1 MTETATTGIWHDIDR
16 CYAAVSSRD
25 ARFDGRFITGVRT
38 TGIYCRPSCPAITPK
53 RGNVEF
59 FPTAAAAQARG
70 FRACRR
76 CLPDAVPGSPD
87 WNVRADLAARAMRLI
102 AEGIVE
108 REGVPGLARRL
119 GYSERQLGRVL
130 TAELGA
136 GPLALAR
143 AHRAHAAR
151 LLIERSAMPLTD
163 VAFAAGF
170 ASVRQFNDTIR
181 AVFGMTPS
189 DLRTRATSRR
199 VEATGAPAPVSGA
212 TLSLRLPLRPP
223 FDGDGLLAFL
233 AARAVADVEGATST
247 RYTRTLRL
255 PHGPGR
261 MTVTPASVTAAADTA
276 HVPCE
281 LWLTDVRDLAG
292 AVTRV
297 RRLLDLDAD
306 PVAVDD
312 ALRRDDALAPLVAAR
327 PGIRVPGAV
336 DGPELV
342 LRTMLGQQVS
352 VAAARSAASR
362 LAAELGEPLPGEAPP
377 GGSVPGHSPDRDDRS
392 HHDPTGEDPFDRL
405 RCTTRLF
412 PAASTVAEHA
422 ADVLRG
428 PRARVEAVR
437 TVAGALASG
446 ELDVHAGRDPDDLRR
461 DLLAQPGIGPWTAD
475 YVVMRALGRPDV
487 LLDGDLALR
496 TGSAAAGIDPAELP
510 GRALAWR
517 PWRSYAGMHLWRSA
531 ATEKDPAA
539 TAKDAAPTRAAADDI
554 HAAAH
559 GHTTGTRPLDSTGRD
574 R

>member
-1 MTETATTGIWHDIDR
+1 MTETATTGIWLDTDR
-16 CYAAVSSRD
+16 CYAAVRSRD

-53 RGNVEF
+53 RGNVDF

-102 AEGIVE
+102 AEGTVE
-108 REGVPGLARRL
+108 RDGVPGLAQRL

-181 AVFGMTPS
+181 SVFAMTPS

-199 VEATGAPAPVSGA
+199 VDDPASSEPVPGTGL
-212 TLSLRLPLRPP
+212 TLRLPLRPP

-233 AARAVADVEGATST
+233 TARALTGVETTTPT

-261 MTVTPASVTAAADTA
+261 MSVTPTSAAAADHAA
-276 HVPCE
+276 HVRCE
-281 LWLTDVRDLAG
+281 LRLTDVRDLAG
-292 AVTRV
+292 AVSRV

-312 ALRRDDALAPLVAAR
+312 ALRHDATLTPLVTAR

-352 VAAARSAASR
+352 VAAARTTTSR
-362 LAAELGEPLPGEAPP
+362 LVAELGEPLPGTEPVDASPSAGPP
-377 GGSVPGHSPDRDDRS
+377 GAAGRQPA
-392 HHDPTGEDPFDRL
+392 
-405 RCTTRLF
+405 RLF
-412 PAASTVAEHA
+412 PTASAVADHA

-428 PRARVEAVR
+428 PRSRIEAIR
-437 TVAGALASG
+437 TAAEALASG
-446 ELDVHAGRDPDDLRR
+446 DLAVHTGRDPDELRE
-461 DLLAQPGIGPWTAD
+461 DLLALPGIGPWTAD

-487 LLDGDLALR
+487 LLNGDLALR
-496 TGSAAAGIDPAELP
+496 NGAAAIGINPESLAD
-510 GRALAWR
+510 RALAWR
-517 PWRSYAGMHLWRSA
+517 PWRSYAGMHLWAA
-531 ATEKDPAA
+531 ATYEPATSNSGHRNDDGNPDRL
-539 TAKDAAPTRAAADDI
+539 TAR
-554 HAAAH
+554 
-559 GHTTGTRPLDSTGRD
+559 TGTPLADVQEGTP
-574 R
+574 

>member
-1 MTETATTGIWHDIDR
+1 MTETATTGIWLDTDR
-16 CYAAVSSRD
+16 CYAAVRSRD

-53 RGNVEF
+53 RGNVDF

-102 AEGIVE
+102 AEGTVE

-181 AVFGMTPS
+181 SVFGMPPS

-199 VEATGAPAPVSGA
+199 VDDQAQAEPVSG
-212 TLSLRLPLRPP
+212 TRLTLRLPLRPP

-233 AARAVADVEGATST
+233 AARALTGVETATAT

-261 MTVTPASVTAAADTA
+261 MSVTPTSAAAADRTA
-276 HVPCE
+276 HVRCE

-292 AVTRV
+292 AVARV

-306 PVAVDD
+306 PAAVDD
-312 ALRRDDALAPLVAAR
+312 ALRHDVALAPLVTAR
-327 PGIRVPGAV
+327 PGIRLPGAV

-352 VAAARSAASR
+352 VAAARTTTNR
-362 LAAELGEPLPGEAPP
+362 LVGELGDALPGA
-377 GGSVPGHSPDRDDRS
+377 G
-392 HHDPTGEDPFDRL
+392 PTEDATETETPM
-405 RCTTRLF
+405 RLF
-412 PAASTVAEHA
+412 PTASAVADHA
-422 ADVLRG
+422 TDVLRG
-428 PRARVEAVR
+428 ARSRIDGIR
-437 TVAGALASG
+437 TVAAALASG
-446 ELDVHAGRDPDDLRR
+446 DLAVHAGRDPDELRD
-461 DLLAQPGIGPWTAD
+461 DLLALPGIGPWTAD

-487 LLDGDLALR
+487 LVGGDLALR
-496 TGSAAAGIDPAELP
+496 HGAAAIGIDPQSLSD
-510 GRALAWR
+510 RALSWR
-517 PWRSYAGMHLWRSA
+517 PWRSYAGMHLW
-531 ATEKDPAA
+531 
-539 TAKDAAPTRAAADDI
+539 AAAVQNPTTSG
-554 HAAAH
+554 HAGANPD
-559 GHTTGTRPLDSTGRD
+559 GPTTRSGTPPVDAQEGTP
-574 R
+574 

>member
-1 MTETATTGIWHDIDR
+1 MTETATTGIWHDTDR
-16 CYAAVSSRD
+16 CYAAVRSRD

-53 RGNVEF
+53 RGNVDF

-102 AEGIVE
+102 AEGTVE

-119 GYSERQLGRVL
+119 GYSQRQLGRVL

-181 AVFGMTPS
+181 GVFALAPS
-189 DLRTRATSRR
+189 DLRTRATARR
-199 VEATGAPAPVSGA
+199 VDDSGSPEPVSGT
-212 TLSLRLPLRPP
+212 TLTLRLPVRTP
-223 FDGDGLLAFL
+223 FDGDSLLTFL
-233 AARAVADVEGATST
+233 TARAVPGVEAATGT
-247 RYTRTLRL
+247 HYTRTLRL

-261 MTVTPASVTAAADTA
+261 MTVAPASTAAADRTA

-312 ALRRDDALAPLVAAR
+312 ALRQDDVLAPLVTTR

-352 VAAARSAASR
+352 VAAARTATSR
-362 LAAELGEPLPGEAPP
+362 LAAELGEPLSGDAPADQ
-377 GGSVPGHSPDRDDRS
+377 GS
-392 HHDPTGEDPFDRL
+392 TEW
-405 RCTTRLF
+405 LF
-412 PAASTVAEHA
+412 PTAAAVAEHA

-428 PRARVEAVR
+428 PRSRTGAIR

-446 ELDVHAGRDPDDLRR
+446 DLDVHTGRDPDELHR
-461 DLLAQPGIGPWTAD
+461 DLLAQPGIGPWTAG

-496 TGSAAAGIDPAELP
+496 NGAAAACIDPATLP
-510 GRALAWR
+510 ERALTWR
-517 PWRSYAGMHLWRSA
+517 PWRSYASMHLWRAAPGSA
-531 ATEKDPAA
+531 DLGAAPSEPAPSEPAPSEPAPSEPAPSNPAPPHPAGGNSGSNTAGSSAPAA
-539 TAKDAAPTRAAADDI
+539 T
-554 HAAAH
+554 
-559 GHTTGTRPLDSTGRD
+559 
-574 R
+574 

>member
-1 MTETATTGIWHDIDR
+1 MTETATTGIWLDTDR
-16 CYAAVSSRD
+16 CYAAVRSRD

-53 RGNVEF
+53 RGNVDF

-102 AEGIVE
+102 AEGTVE
-108 REGVPGLARRL
+108 RDGVPGLARRL

-181 AVFGMTPS
+181 SVFGMTPS

-199 VEATGAPAPVSGA
+199 VDDPASAEPVSGTRLA
-212 TLSLRLPLRPP
+212 LRLPLRPP
-223 FDGDGLLAFL
+223 FDGAGLLAFL
-233 AARAVADVEGATST
+233 AARALTGVETATTT
-247 RYTRTLRL
+247 RYARTLRL

-261 MTVTPASVTAAADTA
+261 MSVTPTPAAADDHTA
-276 HVPCE
+276 HVRCE

-292 AVTRV
+292 GVARV

-312 ALRRDDALAPLVAAR
+312 ALRRDEALAPLVTAR
-327 PGIRVPGAV
+327 PGIRLPGAV

-352 VAAARSAASR
+352 VAAARTTTSR
-362 LAAELGEPLPGEAPP
+362 LAAELGDPLPGYGPTAAE
-377 GGSVPGHSPDRDDRS
+377 DDVDA
-392 HHDPTGEDPFDRL
+392 DPA
-405 RCTTRLF
+405 RLF
-412 PAASTVAEHA
+412 PTASAVADRA
-422 ADVLRG
+422 TDVLRG
-428 PRARVEAVR
+428 PRSRTDAIR
-437 TVAGALASG
+437 TVAAALASG
-446 ELDVHAGRDPDDLRR
+446 DLAVHAGRDPDELRE
-461 DLLAQPGIGPWTAD
+461 DLLALPGIGPWTAD

-496 TGSAAAGIDPAELP
+496 NGAAAIGIDPRSLAD
-510 GRALAWR
+510 RALAWR
-517 PWRSYAGMHLWRSA
+517 PWRSYAGMHLWA
-531 ATEKDPAA
+531 AAAPDPAA
-539 TAKDAAPTRAAADDI
+539 SGHHTGGNADRLTASSDTPSADAREGIP
-554 HAAAH
+554 
-559 GHTTGTRPLDSTGRD
+559 
-574 R
+574 